1 MSDTT
6 CGQLHQRPITSA
18 SNYISVQLQPHHSM
32 THYFPHDIYCI
43 APCCQVGN
51 LYANTGHGSKG
62 WTYSWG
68 SAVLL
73 AKVETKQ

>member
-1 MSDTT
+1 MQD
-6 CGQLHQRPITSA
+6 
-18 SNYISVQLQPHHSM
+18 
-32 THYFPHDIYCI
+32 DIYCI
-43 APCCQVGN
+43 DPCCQVGN

>member
-1 MSDTT
+1 M
-6 CGQLHQRPITSA
+6 
-18 SNYISVQLQPHHSM
+18 
-32 THYFPHDIYCI
+32 
-43 APCCQVGN
+43 GN

-73 AKVETKQ
+73 AKVETETQAVVLQPDKNILCRLCAGKI

>member
-1 MSDTT
+1 MQD
-6 CGQLHQRPITSA
+6 
-18 SNYISVQLQPHHSM
+18 
-32 THYFPHDIYCI
+32 DIYCI
-43 APCCQVGN
+43 DPCCQVRN

-73 AKVETKQ
+73 AKVETETQAVVLQPDKNILCRLCAGKI